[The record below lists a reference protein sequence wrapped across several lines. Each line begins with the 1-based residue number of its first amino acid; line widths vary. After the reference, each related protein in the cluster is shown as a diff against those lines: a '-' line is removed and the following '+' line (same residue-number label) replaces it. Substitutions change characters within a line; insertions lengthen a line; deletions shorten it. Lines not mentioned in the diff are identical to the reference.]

1 MRSRIIDKLYNQIK
15 SQAAIYGQHIG
26 LVFSIEHKDTEIK
39 MTAHI
44 NNITPKG
51 ITGTTL
57 EEYFSSEQEYEK
69 RLEELRAL
77 YPPLEEGDVSIRHN
91 CLNVRFNA
99 GINDKDT

>member
-1 MRSRIIDKLYNQIK
+1 MNRQTLDKLYNKIK
-15 SQAAIYGQHIG
+15 KQAAIYGEHIG

-57 EEYFSSEQEYEK
+57 EEYFPNEQEYEK

-77 YPPLEEGDVSIRHN
+77 YPPLEEGDISIRHN
-91 CLNVRFNA
+91 CLNVRFTA
-99 GINDKDT
+99 GQNDADT